1 MVRLSVV
8 YGVSVST
15 GRVLRF
21 DQVRGYGFIAP
32 TGGGE
37 DIFLHANDLLVDK
50 HLVTAGVTM
59 EFEVEQGER
68 GPKATGARLVRQ
80 APGGGAPGEGAAREP
95 GDEGEDFFY
104 VPSTKE
110 FTREV
115 TELLLQA
122 EPALTGAQILTVR
135 RALTRLAEKNGWIE
149 G

>member
-1 MVRLSVV
+1 VR
-8 YGVSVST
+8 T

-37 DIFLHANDLLVDK
+37 DIFLHANDLLIDK

-59 EFEVEQGER
+59 EFEVEQGDR
-68 GPKATGARLVRQ
+68 GPKATGARLVRS
-80 APGGGAPGEGAAREP
+80 APGTAAPAPPTEGAPREG
-95 GDEGEDFFY
+95 GDDGEDFFY

-115 TELLLQA
+115 TEILLQT
-122 EPALTGAQILTVR
+122 EPTLTGAQILAVR
-135 RALTRLAEKNGWIE
+135 RGLTRLAEKNGWIE

>member
-1 MVRLSVV
+1 MR
-8 YGVSVST
+8 T

-37 DIFLHANDLLVDK
+37 DIFLHANDLLVEK

-68 GPKATGARLVRQ
+68 GPKAIGARIVRP
-80 APGGGAPGEGAAREP
+80 ASTGGHPAADRE
-95 GDEGEDFFY
+95 GDEDGEFFY
-104 VPSTKE
+104 VPSVKE

-115 TELLLQA
+115 TELLLQV
-122 EPALTGAQILTVR
+122 EPTLTGTQIVAIRRQLT
-135 RALTRLAEKNGWIE
+135 AMAEKNGWIE
-149 G
+149 N

>member
-1 MVRLSVV
+1 MR
-8 YGVSVST
+8 T

-59 EFEVEQGER
+59 EFEVEQGDR
-68 GPKATGARLVRQ
+68 GPKATGARLVRS
-80 APGGGAPGEGAAREP
+80 APGAATPGAPVEGAAAREP

-104 VPSTKE
+104 VPSAKE
-110 FTREV
+110 FSREV
-115 TELLLQA
+115 TEILLQT
-122 EPALTGAQILTVR
+122 EPTLTGAQILAIR
-135 RALTRLAEKNGWIE
+135 RGMTRLAEKNGWIE

>member
-1 MVRLSVV
+1 VR
-8 YGVSVST
+8 T

-50 HLVTAGVTM
+50 HLVTPGVTM
-59 EFEVEQGER
+59 EFELEQGDR
-68 GPKATGARLVRQ
+68 GPKATAARVVRAAQEPGARP
-80 APGGGAPGEGAAREP
+80 APAPEAGGEAAVREP
-95 GDEGEDFFY
+95 GDDGEDFFY

-110 FTREV
+110 FTREI
-115 TELLLQA
+115 TELLLST
-122 EPALTGAQILTVR
+122 EPTLTGAQIVAIR
-135 RALTRLAEKNGWIE
+135 RGLTRLAEKNGWIE

>member
-1 MVRLSVV
+1 VR
-8 YGVSVST
+8 T

-59 EFEVEQGER
+59 EFEVEQGDR
-68 GPKATGARLVRQ
+68 GPKATGARLVRP
-80 APGGGAPGEGAAREP
+80 APAGPAPAAGTAPAETPAREA
-95 GDEGEDFFY
+95 GDDTEDFFY

-122 EPALTGAQILTVR
+122 EPTLTGAQILAIR
-135 RALTRLAEKNGWIE
+135 RGLTRLAEKNGWID

>member
-1 MVRLSVV
+1 VR
-8 YGVSVST
+8 T

-32 TGGGE
+32 IGGGE

-59 EFEVEQGER
+59 EFEVEQGDR
-68 GPKATGARLVRQ
+68 GPKATGARLAR
-80 APGGGAPGEGAAREP
+80 AAAAGAPPAAAPAEGTPREG

-115 TELLLQA
+115 TEILLQT
-122 EPALTGAQILTVR
+122 EPTLTGAQILAIR
-135 RALTRLAEKNGWIE
+135 RGMTRLAEKNGWIE

>member
-1 MVRLSVV
+1 VR
-8 YGVSVST
+8 T

-59 EFEVEQGER
+59 EFEVEQGDR
-68 GPKATGARLVRQ
+68 GPKATGARLVRA
-80 APGGGAPGEGAAREP
+80 APGTAPPAAPTEGTAREG
-95 GDEGEDFFY
+95 GDDGEDFFY

-115 TELLLQA
+115 TELLLQT
-122 EPALTGAQILTVR
+122 EPTLTGTQILAIR
-135 RALTRLAEKNGWIE
+135 RGLTRLAEKNGWIE

>member
-1 MVRLSVV
+1 M
-8 YGVSVST
+8 
-15 GRVLRF
+15 RF

-59 EFEVEQGER
+59 EFEVEQGDR
-68 GPKATGARLVRQ
+68 GPKATGARLVRSGPGAA
-80 APGGGAPGEGAAREP
+80 APAAPTEGATPREP

-110 FTREV
+110 FSREV
-115 TELLLQA
+115 TEILLTT
-122 EPALTGAQILTVR
+122 EPTLTGAQILAIR
-135 RALTRLAEKNGWIE
+135 RGMTRLAEKNGWIE